1 MPHLLTLSDLSIGTI
16 NDILNRAQEIQ
27 IQNLYCIQQ
36 DIICANLFFE
46 ASTRTRFSFEAAE
59 KRLGYHVL
67 NFSDE
72 SSSTQ
77 KGESLYDTLRTLEE
91 IGVKAAVI
99 RHRQDKYYEDLRG
112 RLSLSIING
121 GDGCSDHP
129 TQALLDL
136 MTIKQEFSSFKDLT
150 VAIIGDLRHSRVA
163 RSDAEVLTR
172 LGAKVLLSGPKEWMN
187 SELPGEYVGIDEA
200 VKTADIVM
208 MLRIQHERHTD
219 GMDLSKEAYHKQ
231 YGLTLERER
240 LMKPGSIIM
249 HPAPVNRGVEIAD
262 ELVEAKR
269 SRIFRQI
276 NNGVA
281 VRMAV
286 LEWAVNQTEEAKRH
300 EYTANKR

>member
-1 MPHLLTLSDLSIGTI
+1 MPHLLTLSDLSIETI
-16 NDILNRAQEIQ
+16 NDILNKAQEIQ
-27 IQNLYCIQQ
+27 MQNLYREPQPVIT
-36 DIICANLFFE
+36 ANLFFE

-67 NFSDE
+67 NFSAE
-72 SSSTQ
+72 NSSTQ

-91 IGVKAAVI
+91 VGVQAAVI
-99 RHRQDKYYEDLRG
+99 RHKQDKYYEDLRD

-121 GDGCSDHP
+121 GDGCGDHP

-136 MTIKQEFSSFKDLT
+136 MTIKQEFSRFDGLT
-150 VAIIGDLRHSRVA
+150 IAIIGDLRHSRVA

-172 LGAKVLLSGPKEWMN
+172 LGARVLLSGPKAWMN
-187 SELPGEYVGIDEA
+187 ETLPGEYVDIDEA
-200 VKTADIVM
+200 VKTADVVM
-208 MLRIQHERHTD
+208 MLRIQHERHNQ
-219 GMDLSKEAYHKQ
+219 GMNLSKEDYHKQ

-269 SRIFRQI
+269 SRIFKQI

-281 VRMAV
+281 VRMSV
-286 LEWAVNQTEEAKRH
+286 LEWAVNKNEEAEQYEYVAFKR
-300 EYTANKR
+300 